1 MFYHFLSIYSWLFT
15 QIYKAVSLSLKGEI
29 TCCQLEHLFFHYLLL
44 LVPFT
49 PLKKKTCVFNIPKWA
64 YHWSDCFAH
73 SRWINFHLL
82 FPNSLKLRRTCFGYV
97 VHNDIPPSSH
107 STKALNLVTPSSIE
121 ILWQLVIKWEN
132 GPGSVLGRRFLLNLA
147 LLMKH
152 SLCYLYSVL
161 RWGICYCKTWQDV
174 QIMIIL

>member
-1 MFYHFLSIYSWLFT
+1 MFYHFLSIYSWFFA
-15 QIYKAVSLSLKGEI
+15 QIYKALSLSLKGEM

-49 PLKKKTCVFNIPKWA
+49 LLKKKTCVFNIPKWA

-82 FPNSLKLRRTCFGYV
+82 FPNSLKLRRIYFGYV

-107 STKALNLVTPSSIE
+107 STKALNLVTPSPIE

-132 GPGSVLGRRFLLNLA
+132 GPGSVLDRRFLLHLA

-152 SLCYLYSVL
+152 SLCYL
-161 RWGICYCKTWQDV
+161 
-174 QIMIIL
+174 

>member
-1 MFYHFLSIYSWLFT
+1 MVIRHKKQIQCIVLSFPQY
-15 QIYKAVSLSLKGEI
+15 
-29 TCCQLEHLFFHYLLL
+29 LFFIFCPNLQSGVFVTERGNDLLPTRALIFFTIYFSL

-49 PLKKKTCVFNIPKWA
+49 LLKKKTCVFNIPKWA

-73 SRWINFHLL
+73 SRWIDFHLL

-107 STKALNLVTPSSIE
+107 NTKALNLVTPGSIE

-132 GPGSVLGRRFLLNLA
+132 GPGPVFSRRFLLNLA

-152 SLCYLYSVL
+152 SLCYL
-161 RWGICYCKTWQDV
+161 
-174 QIMIIL
+174 